1 MTGGKGKRDTIK
13 HVLKE
18 RARYAFSDYAP
29 RAFCWAEHKKNG
41 AQSRSVS
48 RDTDLVVEGYPRCG
62 NSFAAHTIMNR
73 VGPKWRFAHHV
84 HLPAQIE
91 MGVRWA
97 RPVLV
102 LIRAP
107 EDATVSYVG
116 LQLQSGRR
124 QGKFADLSDADLALR
139 LREATRYYIRFYEH
153 VLAIK
158 GEYVMAPF
166 HNVTRNLGG
175 VIKILNERFGLDIP
189 DHAVSENERNSIF
202 GSHGY
207 HLAPNKERD
216 EYKHRIEALRIS
228 SVPEQQ
234 RQRAR
239 VVYDTCLEMAGE
251 KVPEWKEKHA

>member
-1 MTGGKGKRDTIK
+1 MTGSTIKLNTLK
-13 HVLKE
+13 HVLKD
-18 RARYAFSDYAP
+18 RARYAFGEYAP
-29 RAFCWAEHKKNG
+29 RVFCWAEHKKNG
-41 AQSRSVS
+41 AQARSVS
-48 RDTDLVVEGYPRCG
+48 RDTDLVVEGYPRSG

-73 VGPKWRFAHHV
+73 VGPDWRFAHHI
-84 HLPAQIE
+84 HLPVQIE
-91 MGVRWA
+91 MGVRWG

-116 LQLQSGRR
+116 LQLQAGRR
-124 QGKFADLSDADLALR
+124 QGKFTDLSDTELTLR
-139 LREATRYYIRFYEH
+139 LREATRYYIHFYEH

-166 HNVTRNLGG
+166 HTVTRNLGG
-175 VIKILNERFGLDIP
+175 VLKILNERFGLDIP
-189 DHAVSENERNSIF
+189 DHPVSDEERNSIF

-216 EYKHRIEALRIS
+216 QYKHRIEGLRAS
-228 SVPEQQ
+228 AVPARQ
-234 RQRAR
+234 RQQARAM
-239 VVYDTCLEMAGE
+239 YEACLEVAGE